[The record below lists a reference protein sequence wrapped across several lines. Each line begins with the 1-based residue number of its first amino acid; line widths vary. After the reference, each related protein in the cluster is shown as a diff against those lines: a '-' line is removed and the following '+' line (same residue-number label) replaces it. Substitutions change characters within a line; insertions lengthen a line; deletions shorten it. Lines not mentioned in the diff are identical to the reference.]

1 MNLHKLL
8 TIIVASFL
16 TNCSYSQ
23 DINVVFD
30 FSKPNIYSVT
40 CDHQSKSFDN
50 ITNFSNEI
58 NDIISNYFT
67 VGSINIDTEHLNTIV
82 FNNVN
87 VTNNLCN
94 LVLLG
99 SDSFKPNVLFKNGV
113 VKFYTIRGINIKSI
127 VFTNT
132 IFMFPHRNN

>member
-1 MNLHKLL
+1 MTLHKLL
-8 TIIVASFL
+8 TIIVSSFL
-16 TNCSYSQ
+16 TNYSYSQ
-23 DINVVFD
+23 DINIIFD
-30 FSKPNIYSVT
+30 FSEPNSYRVT

-67 VGSINIDTEHLNTIV
+67 VGSINIDNEHLNTIV

-87 VTNNLCN
+87 VTNNLCT
-94 LVLLG
+94 LVLNG
-99 SDSFKPNVLFKNGV
+99 SDNFKPNVLFKNGV
-113 VKFYTIRGINIKSI
+113 VRFYTIRGINIESI

-132 IFMFPHRNN
+132 IFMIHHI